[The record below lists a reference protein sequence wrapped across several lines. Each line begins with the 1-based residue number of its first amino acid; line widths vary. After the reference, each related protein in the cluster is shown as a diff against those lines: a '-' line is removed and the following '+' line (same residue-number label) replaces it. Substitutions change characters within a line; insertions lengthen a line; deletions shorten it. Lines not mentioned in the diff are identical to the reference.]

1 MYSATLFLH
10 SWLRWLVLLAALYA
24 LARAL
29 SGMRG
34 GRAWDAGADRSLLL
48 FTIALDVQFLLG
60 VVLYGIS
67 PFTQAAM
74 QDMAAAM
81 RNAGV
86 RFFAVEHLVGMVIA
100 VIFAHVGR
108 VQIRKATS
116 DGAKYQR
123 ALVFTGMTLVIVLAS
138 IPWPGMAAGRP
149 LFRF

>member
-1 MYSATLFLH
+1 MYPAVLLLH
-10 SWLRWLVLLAALYA
+10 SWLRWLVLLAALFA
-24 LARAL
+24 IVQAIV
-29 SGMRG
+29 GMRG
-34 GRAWDAGADRSLLL
+34 GRAWDASADRSLKL
-48 FTIALDVQFLLG
+48 FTIALDIQFLLG
-60 VVLYGIS
+60 LILYGIS

-81 RNAGV
+81 RVAGV

-108 VQIRKATS
+108 AQIRKVTTDA
-116 DGAKYQR
+116 AKYQR
-123 ALVFTGMTLVIVLAS
+123 ALAFTGIALVIILAS